1 MMKALVLKSEET
13 PFYYGDWDDPV
24 AGDGEVIVDLKAAS
38 LNHRDVFIT
47 QGKYPGIRY
56 PVILGS
62 CGAGMLEGRE
72 VLINPAFDWGDDPR
86 AQSRN
91 FHILGL
97 PRNGTFAERVAVP
110 LGKVYDKPPHLSWVE
125 AAALP
130 LAGMT
135 AYRAVFS
142 RGQLRTGERVLI
154 SGVGGGVALF
164 ALQFALAA
172 GASVWVTSGHRAKI
186 DRAVELGAEGGAIYR
201 EEDWPAQL
209 KEKAGEFD
217 LIIDSAGGPGF
228 SHFPRLC
235 RPAARIVTYGGTRG
249 PIPQLSPQ
257 ILFWKQL
264 SIMGSTMAT
273 DEEFAAMLAFVT
285 DHQLSPVVDQV
296 LPLAAGRRAFKRMAQ
311 GRQFGKIV
319 LAIDQSL
326 RS

>member
-1 MMKALVLKSEET
+1 MKALVLKSEET
-13 PFYYGDWDDPV
+13 PLYYGDWDDPV
-24 AGDGEVIVDLKAAS
+24 PGDGEVLVDLKAAS

-62 CGAGMLEGRE
+62 CGAGVLEERE
-72 VLINPAFDWGDDPR
+72 VLINPAFDWGDDPHV
-86 AQSRN
+86 QSRH

-97 PRNGTFAERVAVP
+97 PRNGTFAEQVAVP
-110 LGKVYDKPPHLSWVE
+110 PEKVYDKPPHLTWAE

-135 AYRAVFS
+135 AYRAVFT

-154 SGVGGGVALF
+154 SGIGGGVALF
-164 ALQFALAA
+164 AFQFALAA
-172 GASVWVTSGHRAKI
+172 GASVWVTSGSRAKI
-186 DRAVELGAEGGAIYR
+186 DRAVELGARGGVVYR
-201 EEDWPAQL
+201 EEDWPALL
-209 KEKAGEFD
+209 KEKAGGFD
-217 LIIDSAGGPGF
+217 LIIDSAGGSGF
-228 SHFPRLC
+228 SHFLRLC

-249 PIPQLSPQ
+249 AIPPLSPQ

-264 SIMGSTMAT
+264 SILGSTMAT
-273 DEEFAAMLAFVT
+273 DAEFGAMLAFVS
-285 DHQLSPVVDQV
+285 DHQLRPVVDQV
-296 LPLAAGRRAFKRMAQ
+296 LPLAEGQRAFERMAE

-319 LAIDQSL
+319 LAVDQSL